1 MLKKRMNCR
10 VAKIIREFL
19 EGNKEEALAMI
30 KKLKMA
36 DKIQCLNILTNE
48 QLLNEYR
55 ERFLSKNK

>member
-1 MLKKRMNCR
+1 MLKKRVNCR

-19 EGNKEEALAMI
+19 EGNKEEAIAKI

-36 DKIQCLNILTNE
+36 DKLQCLNILTNE

-55 ERFLSKNK
+55 ERLLNNKK